1 MSDDGTLHAFRSV
14 PRTGVIYVTAE
25 ASRRG
30 YKSGDP
36 EWCNLGQGQPET
48 GDLPGAPPRLHTV
61 TVDVADQEY
70 APVAG
75 LWEIREAIA
84 SLYNRLYRRGMPSQY
99 SAENVCLSGGGRAA
113 LTRAAAS
120 LGSVNL
126 GHFLPDYT
134 AYEELLDVFKAFTAI
149 PILLEG
155 ERGYAFTH
163 EDLRRE
169 VQGRGLSALLFS
181 NPCNPTGKLVQGEE
195 MARWVGV
202 AREQDCTLLIDEFY
216 SHYIWTG
223 RPGHLPVESAARYVE
238 DVNRDPVVIFDG
250 LTKNWRYPGW
260 RMTWT
265 IGPRQVIEAVSSAGS
280 FLDGGGSRPLQRAA
294 IPLLQEDAV
303 VAETNAIH
311 TVFREKRD
319 RFHSRLERLGIR
331 TDRAPDGTF
340 YVWGNVSGLPAPL
353 NDGMGFFRAALEK
366 KIIAVP
372 GEFFDVNPG
381 KRRMRTSR
389 FRNYVRLSFGPS
401 QETLDKALA
410 RLEQMVMH
418 YAEHPTK
425 TP

>member
-1 MSDDGTLHAFRSV
+1 MSDDISLPAFRTV

-25 ASRRG
+25 AMRRG
-30 YKSGDP
+30 YRAGDP

-48 GDLPGAPPRLHTV
+48 GDLPGAPPRIGSV
-61 TVDVADQEY
+61 TIDVNDLEY

-75 LWEIREAIA
+75 LWEVREAIA
-84 SLYNRLYRRGMPSQY
+84 SLYNRLYRRGLPSQY
-99 SAENVCLSGGGRAA
+99 SAENVSLSGGGRAA

-120 LGSVNL
+120 LGTVNL

-181 NPCNPTGKLVQGEE
+181 NPCNPTGKLVQGDE
-195 MARWVGV
+195 MARWVSV
-202 AREQDCTLLIDEFY
+202 ARELECTLLIDEFY
-216 SHYIWTG
+216 SHYVWTG
-223 RPGHLPVESAARYVE
+223 RPGQLPVESAARYVE
-238 DVNRDPVVIFDG
+238 DVNKDPIVLFDG

-265 IGPRQVIEAVSSAGS
+265 VGPRQVIDAVSSAGS

-294 IPLLQEDAV
+294 IPLLDEQTV
-303 VAETNAIH
+303 VKETLAINNH
-311 TVFREKRD
+311 FREKRD

-331 TDRAPDGTF
+331 TDRSPDGTF
-340 YVWGNVSGLPAPL
+340 YVWGNVAGLPAPL
-353 NDGMGFFRAALEK
+353 NDGMGFFRAALEQ
-366 KIIAVP
+366 KIITVP

-381 KRRMRTSR
+381 KRRARPSR
-389 FRNYVRLSFGPS
+389 FRSYVRLSFGPS
-401 QETLDKALA
+401 MEVLEKALGRIEA
-410 RLEQMVMH
+410 LVLRH
-418 YAEHPTK
+418 TAG
-425 TP
+425 

>member
-1 MSDDGTLHAFRSV
+1 VSDDVTIPAFRTV
-14 PRTGVIYVTAE
+14 PRTGVIYVTTE

-30 YKSGDP
+30 YRSSDP
-36 EWCNLGQGQPET
+36 DWCNLGQGQPET
-48 GDLPGAPPRLHTV
+48 GDLPGAPRRLDTI
-61 TVDVADQEY
+61 TINVADMEY

-75 LWEIREAIA
+75 LWELREAIA
-84 SLYNRLYRRGMPSQY
+84 SLYNRLFRKGMPSQY

-134 AYEELLDVFKAFTAI
+134 AYEELLDVFKAFTSI

-181 NPCNPTGKLVQGEE
+181 NPCNPTGKLVQGDEL
-195 MARWVGV
+195 ARWVGV
-202 AREQDCTLLIDEFY
+202 AREQECVLLIDEFY

-238 DVNRDPVVIFDG
+238 DVNKDPVVVFDG
-250 LTKNWRYPGW
+250 FTKNWRYPGW

-265 IGPRQVIEAVSSAGS
+265 LGPRQVIDAVSSAGS

-294 IPLLQEDAV
+294 IPLLQEDSV
-303 VAETNAIH
+303 VAETLAIH
-311 TVFREKRD
+311 NAFREKRD

-340 YVWGNVSGLPAPL
+340 YVWGNVSGLPPPL
-353 NDGMGFFRAALEK
+353 NEGMGFFRAALEQ

-381 KRRMRTSR
+381 KRRARPSR

-401 QETLDKALA
+401 MEVLDKALS
-410 RLEQMVMH
+410 RLEAMVMQH
-418 YAEHPTK
+418 TR
-425 TP
+425 